1 MNRLASQPVV
11 LLIALAVIWSAVF
24 GLVKVIVETV
34 PPLTAATLRLML
46 AGVAL
51 YAVMRWRDERIEATP
66 GQWVLLTAVGL
77 SGNALPFV
85 LINWGEIVIDSG
97 LTAILI
103 GTVPLFTMVLAHFF
117 GRGERLTPAK
127 IAGIAVGLAGIV
139 ILMGPELLGGL
150 GVHVVAE
157 LAIVVAA
164 MSYAVSNVLAS
175 RLTGLPVLA
184 ITTAT
189 TLIAGFVS
197 VPFSL
202 VFESPWT
209 IAPSW
214 SALGAIAAI
223 GLVSTALGNLLFFRI
238 VALAGATFFSL
249 CNYIVPVLS
258 VVWGMLFL
266 AEALSWRALT
276 ALVLIL
282 GGVATT
288 NAALRRGAA
297 AAKS

>member
-11 LLIALAVIWSAVF
+11 LLIALAVIWSAVY

-34 PPLTAATLRLML
+34 PPFTAATLRLVL
-46 AGVAL
+46 AGSAL
-51 YAVMRWRDERIEATP
+51 YAVMRWRGERIEATP
-66 GQWVLLTAVGL
+66 GQWVLLTGVGV

-85 LINWGEIVIDSG
+85 LINWGEVVVDSG

-127 IAGIAVGLAGIV
+127 IVGIAVGLAGIV
-139 ILMGPELLGGL
+139 VLMGPELLAGL
-150 GVHVVAE
+150 GVHVAAE

-164 MSYAVSNVLAS
+164 LSYGVSNVLAS

-189 TLIAGFVS
+189 TLTAAIVS

-202 VFESPWT
+202 VLEPPWT
-209 IAPSW
+209 IRPSG
-214 SALGAIAAI
+214 SALAALATI
-223 GLVSTALGNLLFFRI
+223 GLLSTAIGNLLFFRI

-258 VVWGMLFL
+258 VVWGMVFL
-266 AEALSWRALT
+266 AEALSWRAAT

-282 GGVATT
+282 AGVATT

-297 AAKS
+297 ARS